1 MKQSKIKPMTGT
13 TQSGIFIPS
22 NTTQIAW
29 SNHADTP
36 AKGLSVGDPVLVSK
50 QARNEVSRMA

>member
-1 MKQSKIKPMTGT
+1 MKQSKPKPMTGT

-36 AKGLSVGDPVLVSK
+36 AKGLSVNDTTLISK
-50 QARNEVSRMA
+50 QARFEACKTA